1 MPEVQAQIALQTTE
15 TLDAL
20 LESNQSAPVT
30 GPSEAYTFNV
40 PKDFDSP
47 YIDVLAREL
56 YRRDIEAN
64 GGAFLPD
71 GRLKSW
77 PKKKNKWEA
86 VIRYIGTLIDPSKK
100 FEQAEVI
107 DIIKYFVPASD
118 KVHVNNLVDAIS
130 ILRNLVDMQILER
143 EGGGTVVWRTTDK
156 GHPMPKGKGII
167 PRF

>member
-1 MPEVQAQIALQTTE
+1 MPEVQAQITLQTTE

-20 LESNQSAPVT
+20 LESNQSTPVT
-30 GPSEAYTFNV
+30 GSSELYAFKV

-47 YIDVLAREL
+47 YIDILAREL

-71 GRLKSW
+71 GRLKAW

-86 VIRYIGTLIDPSKK
+86 

-107 DIIKYFVPASD
+107 DVIKYFVPASD
-118 KVHVNNLVDAIS
+118 KVNVHNTPDAIS

-143 EGGGTVVWRTTDK
+143 EGGGTIVWRTTDK
-156 GHPMPKGKGII
+156 GHPMPIGKGII